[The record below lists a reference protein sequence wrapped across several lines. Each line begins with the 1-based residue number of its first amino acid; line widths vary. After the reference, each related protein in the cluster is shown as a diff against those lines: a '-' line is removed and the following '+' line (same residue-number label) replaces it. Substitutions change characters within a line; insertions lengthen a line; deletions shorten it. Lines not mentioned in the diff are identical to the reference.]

1 MPGMMPGPGPAMPM
15 SDWQD
20 YNDQDDSDETEQD
33 DDSHNDQM
41 MLEVDSDEVEE
52 QVLDS
57 EETDDL
63 LAEAEIANGIWN
75 KGHNPKRAG
84 QQTP

>member
-1 MPGMMPGPGPAMPM
+1 MMWGHSMPGMMPGPGPAVPM

-41 MLEVDSDEVEE
+41 MLEVDSDEAEE

-57 EETDDL
+57 
-63 LAEAEIANGIWN
+63 
-75 KGHNPKRAG
+75 
-84 QQTP
+84 